1 MNSKILGRKRRATKT
16 RCKIK
21 QLGMPRLTVHRTPK
35 HIYAQLVMPD
45 GKIAASASTLSV
57 DLREKYSYGGNVA
70 AAIEVGKAIALKI
83 KVLGIDQVA
92 FDRSGFK
99 YHGRIRALAD
109 TARAQGLE
117 F

>member
-21 QLGMPRLTVHRTPK
+21 KLDMPRLTIHRTSR
-35 HIYAQLVMPD
+35 HIYAQLIMPD
-45 GKIAASASTLSV
+45 GKVMASASTLSV
-57 DLREKYSYGGNVA
+57 DLRGSCLYGGNVA
-70 AAIEVGKAIALKI
+70 AAMEVGKAIALKI
-83 KVLGIDQVA
+83 KTLGISQVA

-109 TARAQGLE
+109 TAREQGLE